1 MTDALLTS
9 ADRKEGLSLA
19 YAKALAARAGYATS
33 APQPDRA
40 SVDLCVEAGGLRSPK
55 LDLQLKATTKLD
67 PPRGGLR
74 SFQLRIKNYNDL
86 RKPTQTPRLLVVLEL
101 PKEESRWMTV
111 TEECLTLRRCAY
123 WHSLQK
129 GHDEIE
135 GQSTVTIRI
144 PDRNVFDVDALRPL
158 MEKSRRGETW

>member
-9 ADRKEGLSLA
+9 AARKEGLSLV
-19 YAKALAARAGYATS
+19 YAKALAAQAGYATS
-33 APQPDRA
+33 APQPDRN
-40 SVDLCVEAGGLRSPK
+40 SVDLCVEAGGYRSPK
-55 LDLQLKATTKLD
+55 LDLQLKATTILG
-67 PPRGGLR
+67 PPSNGRR
-74 SFQLRIKNYNDL
+74 SFRLSIKNYNDL
-86 RKPTQTPRLLVVLEL
+86 REPTQTPRLLVVLEL

-111 TEECLTLRRCAY
+111 TEECLTLRRRAY

-135 GQSTVTIRI
+135 GRSTVTVHIS
-144 PDRNVFDVDALRPL
+144 DRNVFDVDALRAL